1 MNGKNKHLLN
11 MLQCRHQTYDRPDQH
26 HAIALIDKLVLYPVR
41 TLARLT
47 GRTYCW
53 KVDQVAILEI
63 S

>member
-1 MNGKNKHLLN
+1 
-11 MLQCRHQTYDRPDQH
+11 MLQCRHQTHDRPDQH